1 MVQRAVAREAV
12 HALRREIARIEGR
25 LPERLAAGPSTDG
38 KSGDEV
44 FVRRSGLAEGGLLAT
59 GARRLDEA
67 LGGGLSYAALT
78 EIHGR
83 ETRDAGAVAGFALGL
98 VSLALRRKPGPLLWV
113 AAGDMFDE
121 AGKPYAPGMA
131 SRFGI
136 PPQALLTATARRLE
150 DAFWVAEEAAAQASL
165 GAVVLEVRGAPR
177 KLDLTATQ
185 RLHHRAA
192 GSARPV
198 FLLREAGHPEPTA
211 APVRL
216 VVSPAPAGRRRTVS
230 GPLTGSIG
238 PPAFTVRIS
247 RSRTAIARTVTLE
260 WNRDECL
267 FHERPRIAAGRQD
280 HGAMVSSPGNRS
292 HPAGQAGAVLAFG
305 DVA

>member
-121 AGKPYAPGMA
+121 AGKPYAPGM

-136 PPQALLTATARRLE
+136 RPKRCSQQRLAGWRMRSGSPRRPPRRLRSE
-150 DAFWVAEEAAAQASL
+150 RWCSRCVE
-165 GAVVLEVRGAPR
+165 
-177 KLDLTATQ
+177 
-185 RLHHRAA
+185 
-192 GSARPV
+192 
-198 FLLREAGHPEPTA
+198 
-211 APVRL
+211 
-216 VVSPAPAGRRRTVS
+216 RR
-230 GPLTGSIG
+230 
-238 PPAFTVRIS
+238 
-247 RSRTAIARTVTLE
+247 
-260 WNRDECL
+260 
-267 FHERPRIAAGRQD
+267 
-280 HGAMVSSPGNRS
+280 SST
-292 HPAGQAGAVLAFG
+292 
-305 DVA
+305 